1 MWPVEDIIVIKWGTG
16 MNKKLFCM
24 LVALAL
30 CLPLCTGVAL
40 SSEYPKTVT
49 DSAGR
54 EVTIQMPVE
63 RIIILN
69 TDGAE
74 AVRLLGAADKVV
86 GVTDSITK
94 KSYYFPEF
102 QDREV
107 IGTWKEFDYERIG
120 EIAMEDSDTIVPNI
134 IVIAYTY
141 TDRPYGVFAVEE
153 GLAPFENIA
162 ALGLD
167 FYKQETLKDEITE
180 LGAILDREEAA
191 QDYCNWC
198 EEKEE
203 AVEGVVEGLEPP
215 KVYIQGSDTG
225 GLGALGTYGEGSA
238 LNDLCRMAGGDNI
251 AKDLAEY
258 PKVDWEWVIDQNP
271 DVIVKIKSVKELG
284 WSDTSELEDVID
296 EITGRPGAENISA
309 VKNDRVYVCYW
320 GMHFGADSVVGLTY
334 WARLFHPS
342 VELDPEEVYRE
353 YLERM
358 GLESPEGRIF
368 VYPAV

>member
-1 MWPVEDIIVIKWGTG
+1 
-16 MNKKLFCM
+16 MNKKSIFIL
-24 LVALAL
+24 LV
-30 CLPLCTGVAL
+30 L
-40 SSEYPKTVT
+40 SAYLSLGGGASSDYPKMIV

-74 AVRLLGAADKVV
+74 AVRLLGATNKVV

-107 IGTWKEFDYERIG
+107 IGTWKEFDYEKIG
-120 EIAMEDSDTIVPNI
+120 KIAMGDEDFIVPDI
-134 IVIAYTY
+134 IVISYTY
-141 TDRPYGVFAVEE
+141 RNRPYGVFAVEE
-153 GLAPFENIA
+153 GLAPFENITV
-162 ALGLD
+162 LGLD
-167 FYKQETLKDEITE
+167 LYKQETLKDEMRA
-180 LGAILDREEAA
+180 LGTVLGREETAE
-191 QDYCNWC
+191 DYCNWC

-203 AVEGVVEGLEPP
+203 DVESAVKGLDAP
-215 KVYIQGSDTG
+215 KVYIQGSDKG
-225 GLGALGTYGEGSA
+225 GLGALSTYGEGSA

-271 DVIVKIKSVKELG
+271 DVIVKIKSVNELG
-284 WSDTSELEDVID
+284 WSDTSELEEVID
-296 EITGRPGAENISA
+296 EITGRPGAESISA

-342 VELDPEEVYRE
+342 VDLDPGEVYRE
-353 YLERM
+353 YLGRI
-358 GLESPEGRIF
+358 GLVYPEGKIF